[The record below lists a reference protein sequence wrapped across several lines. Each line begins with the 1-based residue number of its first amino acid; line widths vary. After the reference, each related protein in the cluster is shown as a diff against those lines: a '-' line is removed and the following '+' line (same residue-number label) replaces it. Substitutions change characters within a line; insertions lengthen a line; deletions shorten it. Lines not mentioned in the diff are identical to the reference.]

1 MFSTFFAVRVTSFRM
16 FGHLFM
22 DAKLESDSALDEQIL

>member
-1 MFSTFFAVRVTSFRM
+1 MFATFFAMSVTSFRM
-16 FGHLFM
+16 VGHLFM